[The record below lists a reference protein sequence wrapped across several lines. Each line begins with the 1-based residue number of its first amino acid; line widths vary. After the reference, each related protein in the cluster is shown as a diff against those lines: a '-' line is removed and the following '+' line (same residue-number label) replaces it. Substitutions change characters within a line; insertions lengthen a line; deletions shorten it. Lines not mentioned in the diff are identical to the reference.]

1 VLTHIN
7 SKNQKQEVAER
18 ERERDAPNKTNAMR
32 GLAKLLAA
40 AAGSARSTTTSASP
54 AAAAAAERALSSV
67 SSSSSPS
74 SSPSSSSSSSS
85 SRRSFATK
93 PAYPIIDH
101 QYDAIVV
108 GAGGAGLR
116 AAVGLSEQG
125 LKTA

>member
-1 VLTHIN
+1 MV
-7 SKNQKQEVAER
+7 
-18 ERERDAPNKTNAMR
+18 R
-32 GLAKLLAA
+32 GRLARLVAA
-40 AAGSARSTTTSASP
+40 AATGSARSGGLP
-54 AAAAAAERALSSV
+54 IVPAAAERVLAGGGLV
-67 SSSSSPS
+67 STAGDPTSSSSPS
-74 SSPSSSSSSSS
+74 R
-85 SRRSFATK
+85 RRSFATK